1 MATYYKYAERKA
13 SDEINWAEVGKD
25 LTDMLKEENKIRV
38 DKKAKIDEDSRL
50 FGETLA
56 NAPTGESSTLNTYAL
71 KFGDDAQQA
80 RLLQDRL
87 LKSGQLKL
95 RDYNIMRQN
104 LTDGTKAAFDYVK
117 EYQQVYKE
125 KMDRALAGQSQ
136 QWEQELMKMNGE
148 MLDFANTALYI
159 NPTNYQVSV
168 GKKNKDGSM
177 STNPNDFHN
186 INDLRNYTKQ
196 NYDYFNSDEAT
207 TKFVDGLGDYQTIE
221 QVYGGISIL
230 SDTSTRQGQNFDEL
244 MRKRFES
251 FGAGNPF
258 NFTSILTNDI
268 GGYGFTM
275 DANEAA
281 KDPTKILM
289 KKTDANGP
297 LVPDFST
304 ANGQKQKEAIYEHLK
319 IQTISKIDTKRTYT
333 QKQRQDREYDYTRG
347 DKVKEVQSATDLLFK
362 IYGGTEDEVD
372 SAIQALRSTGN
383 IIDVARNK
391 KNGTVTIKKR
401 LEDGGTTEEVIN
413 ISRDKNGVAQ
423 GVGSKNFVVAALRA
437 AFPAEFLKG
446 VSEDQYLSQDKINRY
461 GNLFTG
467 GEDEKKAT
475 RTETAAAT
483 TAASPSA
490 LNYSNISSLVND
502 SFAVAGSNEATKMA
516 DALQSSFGDYGFSF
530 EPVED
535 DFGFTD
541 NVIVTLNGQPVGTFP
556 VDSKSDLLLLKQELE
571 KASKGNVNQPAPANT
586 PAPANGGAGNS
597 GGKARGDEG

>member
-125 KMDRALAGQSQ
+125 KMDRALSGQSQ

-186 INDLRNYTKQ
+186 INDLRTYTKQ

-230 SDTSTRQGQNFDEL
+230 SDTSTRQGQNFDKL

-333 QKQRQDREYDYTRG
+333 QKTVQYPPSYILERGDEKKKTEEMGNMLAKLYAGTDAEVKEATQYFYGKENILNVNRTGTSVTFTLKNPDGGDPIEKTIDFTTGGATPQDLGVDGFVRSGTALLLG
-347 DKVKEVQSATDLLFK
+347 DKVDINQAVKGANRSKLTTRNRTATISMQTKQGESTTTATPLETYGTDVKSRSSNLFIDDALDGEGKGIEEKIAENIESQYGYLGVTATTWTSGNAVDVTAPNGVEKK
-362 IYGGTEDEVD
+362 IYVD
-372 SAIQALRSTGN
+372 NPA
-383 IIDVARNK
+383 
-391 KNGTVTIKKR
+391 
-401 LEDGGTTEEVIN
+401 
-413 ISRDKNGVAQ
+413 VAQ
-423 GVGSKNFVVAALRA
+423 KEIADFIAANPKGADITEQSKW
-437 AFPAEFLKG
+437 AEGIK
-446 VSEDQYLSQDKINRY
+446 Q
-461 GNLFTG
+461 
-467 GEDEKKAT
+467 
-475 RTETAAAT
+475 
-483 TAASPSA
+483 
-490 LNYSNISSLVND
+490 
-502 SFAVAGSNEATKMA
+502 ATK
-516 DALQSSFGDYGFSF
+516 G
-530 EPVED
+530 
-535 DFGFTD
+535 
-541 NVIVTLNGQPVGTFP
+541 
-556 VDSKSDLLLLKQELE
+556 K
-571 KASKGNVNQPAPANT
+571 
-586 PAPANGGAGNS
+586 S
-597 GGKARGDEG
+597 GGKMSVY